1 MIVEPVLE
9 CLSLTRVACGLGVL
23 LVAATLAYAIYNA
36 FFHPLRRIPGPFL
49 AGLTPWVQLY
59 HGLKGDRHL
68 WLHGLHAQY
77 GSHVRAAPN
86 FISVNTDRGLHDI
99 YGHGKRLQK
108 ADFYNAFPAIK
119 GVYNTHNAIDKT
131 MHGRKR
137 RVLSQAFSDH
147 ALKGME
153 DVMLLHVR
161 QLCAVLAG
169 HDGGDSDGDD
179 FDEERKGA
187 VVRNMGDWFSYL
199 TYDVMGELCF
209 GKSFD
214 MLVSR
219 GKRHMVRLV
228 DRAAN
233 RHYVCGLWMP
243 LDSWH
248 LDQIFIRQ
256 LTRDRW
262 NFIMNSRVE
271 ASARAKERAQAGR
284 EAKKDFFYYL
294 LNATDPE
301 TGKGLSTP
309 ELWGEANV
317 LMIAGSDTTST
328 TLAAALFYLV
338 RRPAALSKLSAEVRG
353 AFNEVEEIVSGAR
366 LNELVYLKA
375 VLDEALR
382 LAPAVP
388 GAIPREVMAGG
399 AVVDGVFLPV
409 GTNCGTPTYSIHR
422 QEAYYRAAGTFLP
435 ERWIEGAECE
445 AANAKW
451 TTTKEEVDTARRA
464 FCPFS
469 IGPRGC
475 IGKSMAFMEM
485 RVTLA
490 RLVFLFE
497 MALADRVGE
506 DDQGHLALVD
516 HFTSAK
522 NGPNV
527 AFRRR

>member
-1 MIVEPVLE
+1 M
-9 CLSLTRVACGLGVL
+9 RV
-23 LVAATLAYAIYNA
+23 
-36 FFHPLRRIPGPFL
+36 
-49 AGLTPWVQLY
+49 
-59 HGLKGDRHL
+59 
-68 WLHGLHAQY
+68 
-77 GSHVRAAPN
+77 APN
-86 FISVNTDRGLHDI
+86 FVSVNSDKGLHDI

-131 MHGRKR
+131 VHGRKR
-137 RVLSQAFSDH
+137 RVLSQAFSEA

-169 HDGGDSDGDD
+169 YDEKDAKDPSD
-179 FDEERKGA
+179 RKG

-199 TYDVMGELCF
+199 SYDVMGELCF

-214 MLVSR
+214 MLIAEGR
-219 GKRHMVRLV
+219 RHMIGLV

-233 RHYVCGLWMP
+233 RHYVVSISSSISKVWVLHDSDNIQCGLWMP
-243 LDSWH
+243 LDRWH
-248 LDQIFIRQ
+248 LDQIFIRR
-256 LTRDRW
+256 LTQDRW

-271 ASARAKERAQAGR
+271 ANKRAQERAQAGR

-294 LNATDPE
+294 LNAKDPE
-301 TGKGLSTP
+301 TGKGLTTP

-328 TLAAALFYLV
+328 TLAATLFYLV
-338 RRPAALSKLSAEVRG
+338 RSPATLAKLCAEVRG
-353 AFNEVEEIVSGAR
+353 AFNEVEDIVSGTR

-375 VLDEALR
+375 CIDEALR

-388 GAIPREVMAGG
+388 GAPPREVMEGG
-399 AVVDGVFLPV
+399 AMVDGVFLPA
-409 GTNCGTPTYSIHR
+409 GTDCGTPVYSIHR
-422 QEAYYRAAGTFLP
+422 QERYYREPEQYIP
-435 ERWIEGAECE
+435 ERWIEGATCR
-445 AANAKW
+445 ASSASW
-451 TTTKEEVDTARRA
+451 QTTKEEIETARRA

-485 RVTLA
+485 RLTLA
-490 RLVFLFE
+490 RLMFLFD
-497 MALADRVGE
+497 MSLADRRGE
-506 DDQGHLALVD
+506 DAGGHLALVD

-522 NGPNV
+522 DGPNV
-527 AFRRR
+527 EFQKVVPVK